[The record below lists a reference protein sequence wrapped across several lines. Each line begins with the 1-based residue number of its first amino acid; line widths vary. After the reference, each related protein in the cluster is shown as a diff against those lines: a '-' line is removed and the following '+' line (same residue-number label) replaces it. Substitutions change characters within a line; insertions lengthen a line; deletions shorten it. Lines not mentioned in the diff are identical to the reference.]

1 MIKHLNPSRRDFLST
16 TAIGLGAVAQFTL
29 TGAARAQTWSKQMS
43 EHAHVDGIYPFPAVM
58 QTRTIETNGTSIH
71 VRVGGHGPAVVMLH
85 GFGTTGDMWGH
96 LASALIEDHMIVAPD
111 LRGLG
116 LSSKPDGG
124 YDKKNQAADVVG
136 VLDALGVRTA
146 ELVTHDIGIMVGF
159 AVAATHPERVSRWVA
174 IDAPLPGVGP
184 WDQIT
189 QDPAMWHFGF
199 GGQDMERLVAGRERI
214 YLDRFWNELSRDP
227 KRFDEAKRQHYAALY
242 AQPGAMRAGF
252 AQFLAFSQDA
262 ADNRT
267 FLAKGKLQMP
277 VLALGG
283 EATFG
288 PMIGAVMRC
297 VADNVEDVII
307 PDCGHW
313 ITEEQPAG
321 DDKTGRRLPAC
332 AVRELASVAPR
343 GWSCRRR
350 SPSIGLDAGHE
361 ELRKMDPTEVG
372 SRYVGTVRTSAL
384 NINYGDGRP
393 CS

>member
-1 MIKHLNPSRRDFLST
+1 
-16 TAIGLGAVAQFTL
+16 
-29 TGAARAQTWSKQMS
+29 MS
-43 EHAHVDGIYPFPAVM
+43 EHTQVDGIYPFPAVM
-58 QTRTIETNGTSIH
+58 QTRTIETNGASIH

-96 LASALIEDHMIVAPD
+96 LASALIEEHMVVAPD

-124 YDKKNQAADVVG
+124 YDKKNQAADVMG

-159 AVAATHPERVSRWVA
+159 ALAATHPERVSRWVA
-174 IDAPLPGVGP
+174 IDAPLPGVGL
-184 WDQIT
+184 WDQIK
-189 QDPAMWHFGF
+189 QNPAMWHFGF
-199 GGQDMERLVAGRERI
+199 GGPDMERLVAGRERI

-252 AQFLAFSQDA
+252 AQFLAFGRDA
-262 ADNRT
+262 ADNGR
-267 FLAKGKLQMP
+267 FLAQGKLQMP
-277 VLALGG
+277 VFAFGG

-288 PMIGAVMRC
+288 PMIGVVMRC

-313 ITEEQPAG
+313 ITEEQPQATT
-321 DDKTGRRLPAC
+321 DLVVDFLHRR
-332 AVRELASVAPR
+332 
-343 GWSCRRR
+343 
-350 SPSIGLDAGHE
+350 
-361 ELRKMDPTEVG
+361 
-372 SRYVGTVRTSAL
+372 
-384 NINYGDGRP
+384 
-393 CS
+393 

>member
-1 MIKHLNPSRRDFLST
+1 
-16 TAIGLGAVAQFTL
+16 
-29 TGAARAQTWSKQMS
+29 
-43 EHAHVDGIYPFPAVM
+43 
-58 QTRTIETNGTSIH
+58 
-71 VRVGGHGPAVVMLH
+71 
-85 GFGTTGDMWGH
+85 MWGH
-96 LASALIEDHMIVAPD
+96 LASALIEEHMVVAPD

-124 YDKKNQAADVVG
+124 YDKKNQAVG
-136 VLDALGVRTA
+136 VLDALGVRAA

-159 AVAATHPERVSRWVA
+159 AVAATHSERVSRWVA

-189 QDPAMWHFGF
+189 QNPAMWHFGF

-214 YLDRFWNELSRDP
+214 YLDRFWNELSRNP
-227 KRFDEAKRQHYAALY
+227 NRFDEAKRQHYAALY

-252 AQFLAFSQDA
+252 AQFLAFSEDA
-262 ADNRT
+262 ADNRR
-267 FLAKGKLQMP
+267 FLAQGKLQMP

-313 ITEEQPAG
+313 ITEEQPQATT
-321 DDKTGRRLPAC
+321 DLVVDFLH
-332 AVRELASVAPR
+332 
-343 GWSCRRR
+343 RR
-350 SPSIGLDAGHE
+350 S
-361 ELRKMDPTEVG
+361 
-372 SRYVGTVRTSAL
+372 
-384 NINYGDGRP
+384 
-393 CS
+393 

>member
-1 MIKHLNPSRRDFLST
+1 MI
-16 TAIGLGAVAQFTL
+16 I
-29 TGAARAQTWSKQMS
+29 
-43 EHAHVDGIYPFPAVM
+43 
-58 QTRTIETNGTSIH
+58 
-71 VRVGGHGPAVVMLH
+71 
-85 GFGTTGDMWGH
+85 
-96 LASALIEDHMIVAPD
+96 APD

-116 LSSKPDGG
+116 LSSKPERG
-124 YDKKNQAADVVG
+124 YDKKNQATDVVG
-136 VLDALGVRTA
+136 VLDTLGVRTA

-174 IDAPLPGVGP
+174 IDAPLPGIGP
-184 WDQIT
+184 WDRIT
-189 QDPAMWHFGF
+189 QDPTMWHFGF

-227 KRFDEAKRQHYAALY
+227 KRFDDAKRQHYAALY

-267 FLAKGKLQMP
+267 FLAQGKLQMP
-277 VLALGG
+277 VLAFGG

-313 ITEEQPAG
+313 ITEEQPQATT
-321 DDKTGRRLPAC
+321 DLVVDFLRRG
-332 AVRELASVAPR
+332 VDS
-343 GWSCRRR
+343 
-350 SPSIGLDAGHE
+350 
-361 ELRKMDPTEVG
+361 
-372 SRYVGTVRTSAL
+372 TVR
-384 NINYGDGRP
+384 GDRVAGLVDAHRR
-393 CS
+393 

>member
-1 MIKHLNPSRRDFLST
+1 MNDNRH
-16 TAIGLGAVAQFTL
+16 Q
-29 TGAARAQTWSKQMS
+29 
-43 EHAHVDGIYPFPAVM
+43 DGIYPFPAGM
-58 QTRTIETNGTSIH
+58 QSREIETNGAKIH

-96 LASALIEDHMIVAPD
+96 LASALIEDHIVIAPD

-159 AVAATHPERVSRWVA
+159 AVAATHPERVRRWVA

-227 KRFDEAKRQHYAALY
+227 KRLMKR
-242 AQPGAMRAGF
+242 
-252 AQFLAFSQDA
+252 S
-262 ADNRT
+262 
-267 FLAKGKLQMP
+267 
-277 VLALGG
+277 
-283 EATFG
+283 
-288 PMIGAVMRC
+288 
-297 VADNVEDVII
+297 
-307 PDCGHW
+307 
-313 ITEEQPAG
+313 
-321 DDKTGRRLPAC
+321 
-332 AVRELASVAPR
+332 ASIM
-343 GWSCRRR
+343 RR
-350 SPSIGLDAGHE
+350 SMPNPAQCARALPSSWRSA
-361 ELRKMDPTEVG
+361 RMRPTT
-372 SRYVGTVRTSAL
+372 R
-384 NINYGDGRP
+384 
-393 CS
+393 CSWRRASFRCRS